1 MNYPGHTWIKHL
13 LALLCSSSCK
23 HLSTTS
29 PCCSLGLDKL
39 RSSGYDTWWCQLW
52 EGFSD
57 TIKTRQLWFEPLA
70 NCKTLPMRLGIWKIL
85 VLPAVITS
93 HLLRPYVP
101 STGRAVCLLRQVE
114 CSQIIL
120 FLCIQEK
127 KSHSYFSGYSSSFSY
142 QTHLPFDEM
151 TRLLHMNN
159 KYLWLQLPTL
169 PHLKYVELN
178 GKKNVLNRDR

>member
-1 MNYPGHTWIKHL
+1 
-13 LALLCSSSCK
+13 
-23 HLSTTS
+23 
-29 PCCSLGLDKL
+29 
-39 RSSGYDTWWCQLW
+39 
-52 EGFSD
+52 
-57 TIKTRQLWFEPLA
+57 
-70 NCKTLPMRLGIWKIL
+70 MRLGIWKIL

-120 FLCIQEK
+120 FLYLQEK
-127 KSHSYFSGYSSSFSY
+127 KSHSYFSGYSSSFAY

-151 TRLLHMNN
+151 TRLRHMNN

-169 PHLKYVELN
+169 PPLKYVELN
-178 GKKNVLNRDR
+178 GKKNVLNRDRQVLN